1 VVLDSIESGY
11 RLPKPG
17 AMPDVVYRDVVQPCW
32 LFNLE
37 RRGSEESKAN
47 HIFKG
52 RASFAHLD
60 NRLEA
65 ILLSPANASTTHDES
80 VADTT
85 VLLVDD
91 EPTEYRFQADMN
103 GAAKNGMNALTIMT
117 EDDPQPGINSAAVSS
132 IPETRG
138 SVSSAQGSSSDC
150 ALPVDPP
157 THPAVSTGLY
167 SVASISA
174 NERRSL
180 TTTTAFTNS
189 EMGESTSLATVGNPV
204 YVIPAESKGT
214 ASANPSSVAGTP
226 MYGQMD
232 TADISPEDEVLR
244 ETVNAVDCSIRNL
257 VEPFVT
263 VGGPML

>member
-1 VVLDSIESGY
+1 VLDIIDSGY
-11 RLPKPG
+11 RLPKPD

-32 LFNLE
+32 IY
-37 RRGSEESKAN
+37 RGNCTDKAATN
-47 HIFKG
+47 PSCVFEG

-60 NRLEA
+60 NCLKA
-65 ILLSPANASTTHDES
+65 ILLSRANASTTHDES

-103 GAAKNGMNALTIMT
+103 GAAKNGMNALTIVT

-132 IPETRG
+132 ILETRG

-157 THPAVSTGLY
+157 TNPTVSTGLY
-167 SVASISA
+167 SVASIST

-180 TTTTAFTNS
+180 PTTTALTNS
-189 EMGESTSLATVGNPV
+189 TMGESTALVTVGDSV
-204 YVIPAESKGT
+204 YVIPTESKET
-214 ASANPSSVAGTP
+214 ASANLYSV
-226 MYGQMD
+226 M
-232 TADISPEDEVLR
+232 
-244 ETVNAVDCSIRNL
+244 
-257 VEPFVT
+257 
-263 VGGPML
+263 